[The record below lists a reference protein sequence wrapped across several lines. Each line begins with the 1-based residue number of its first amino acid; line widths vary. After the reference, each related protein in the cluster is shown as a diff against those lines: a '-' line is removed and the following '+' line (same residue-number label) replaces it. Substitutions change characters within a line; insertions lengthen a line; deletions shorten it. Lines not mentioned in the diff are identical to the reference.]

1 MDRQNFIEIRENLKE
16 DEKNKY
22 LRENE
27 PKHVVQKKTFYKN
40 TDKNY
45 TTQYI
50 SCRRE
55 NCINFKKR
63 KCCLAVRHYPN
74 KNVFSIYVSVNHVED
89 NNVSDT
95 NASAA
100 TSAACS
106 TALTNNMQ
114 ESNIYTEE
122 ANQFYDDLM
131 LEELVIDTLSQ
142 IKVKTIDD
150 QETCMITGIYYKIQ
164 KKADDRFIY
173 GFKCDKTIEQR
184 KEEEINDKDDKENI
198 LWTLIGEEG
207 AMDADKRRKN
217 YYRIKKKRGNRVID
231 GITSDREI
239 MQQPDDILS
248 HDNRLWQL
256 VACEKDR
263 RYFRLKKKGDGRV
276 IDGWEDITLINQQSD
291 DEDYHTH
298 RLWRFVPDCK
308 LHATVT
314 DFEYSKFVFKSL
326 LNDCLIRERVFDNA
340 TDQMTENEMAF
351 ETHDT
356 ISFKWRFSDTN
367 EAVFGLSSEQFK
379 INVLLAPP
387 DAIKG
392 LGFTP
397 GFKFAFGD
405 EERIRSTYE
414 RSHDYKVN
422 EKTAFKVAPRTRK
435 RVQIMY
441 NDMVSTTSTFRAK
454 IQFNVK
460 ADRLRSNGSIT
471 KDSDLDPVLAKYLL
485 EKNGYFK
492 GSLLI
497 DGEKLYSEIEGSFD
511 VKYTQ
516 TFTKLEEFQLPMPT
530 LTIDNYNYNI
540 Q

>member
-1 MDRQNFIEIRENLKE
+1 MDRQNFIKIRENLTE
-16 DEKNKY
+16 DQKNEY
-22 LRENE
+22 LRQNE
-27 PKHVVQKKTFYKN
+27 PAHVVQKKTIYKN

-50 SCRRE
+50 KCKRK
-55 NCINFKKR
+55 NCINYKR
-63 KCCLAVRHYPN
+63 GKCCLAVRHYPDE
-74 KNVFSIYVSVNHVED
+74 NVFSIYVTDNHVRD

-95 NASAA
+95 TASAA
-100 TSAACS
+100 TSTACS
-106 TALTNNMQ
+106 IALTNNMQ
-114 ESNIYTEE
+114 ESSIYTEE
-122 ANQFYDDLM
+122 ENQCYDDLM
-131 LEELVIDTLSQ
+131 LEELAIDTLSQ
-142 IKVKTIDD
+142 IKVKTIDGQD
-150 QETCMITGIYYKIQ
+150 TNMITGIYYKIQ

-184 KEEEINDKDDKENI
+184 KEEEINDDEDKENM

-207 AMDADKRRKN
+207 ATKN

-231 GITSDREI
+231 GVRGDRGI
-239 MQQPDDILS
+239 IQQPDDILN

-276 IDGWEDITLINQQSD
+276 IDGWEDIDFINQQSD

-314 DFEYSKFVFKSL
+314 DFEYSTLVFKSP
-326 LNDCLIRERVFDNA
+326 LNNRLIRERVFDNA
-340 TDQMTENEMAF
+340 TDQMTENELTF

-356 ISFKWRFSDTN
+356 TSFTWRFSDTN
-367 EAVFGLSSEQFK
+367 EAAFGLSSEQFK
-379 INVLLAPP
+379 IDVLLAPP
-387 DAIKG
+387 DDIKG
-392 LGFTP
+392 LGFRP
-397 GFKFAFGD
+397 GFKFAFDD

-414 RSHDYKVN
+414 RSHDSKVN

-435 RVQIMY
+435 RVQIMF

-454 IQFNVK
+454 IRFNVK

-492 GSLLI
+492 GPLLI

-516 TFTKLEEFQLPMPT
+516 TFTKLDEFQLSMPT